1 MWLNLL
7 SIYCLITI
15 IIHATTITIWLQSTN
30 TCPQRVIAA
39 MARHHTANIPAYGNA
54 QCLRQ
59 YQNIAGKGLKGIISQ
74 FHSVQQ
80 RSDKQIK

>member
-1 MWLNLL
+1 MLLYLLN
-7 SIYCLITI
+7 IYCLITI

-30 TCPQRVIAA
+30 TCPQIVIDAIA
-39 MARHHTANIPAYGNA
+39 MHHIVNIPAYGNA